1 MGAIEAPL
9 APLGLTLNFASLAE
23 TKMTFSPSACPC
35 TRPMDHANK
44 SATATPIIN
53 SDRCM
58 SFSSV
63 FFVVVLDS
71 NLKADAFY
79 TGKPRFLRKND
90 LPLGPFCRIGDR
102 RVRALFPIL
111 VFGRRAQ

>member
-9 APLGLTLNFASLAE
+9 APLGLTLNVASLAE

-35 TRPMDHANK
+35 TRPIDHAST

-79 TGKPRFLRKND
+79 TGKPRFLRQAD
-90 LPLGPFCRIGDR
+90 PRIVIG
-102 RVRALFPIL
+102 VYVHFFLF
-111 VFGRRAQ
+111 